1 MCPGSEDQA
10 SIYRPNWK
18 SAKFNRVL
26 YTLQWFSSA
35 SSGFEAVKPTATKG
49 PASGRKLMNQL
60 ISQNPAGIVL
70 IVVAGMDYAAYVEA
84 KGLNVLDT
92 SEIMA
97 KKLVRR
103 TLKRLGFK

>member
-1 MCPGSEDQA
+1 M
-10 SIYRPNWK
+10 
-18 SAKFNRVL
+18 
-26 YTLQWFSSA
+26 
-35 SSGFEAVKPTATKG
+35 
-49 PASGRKLMNQL
+49 